1 MSTDSRWKLGREK
14 NRREGGGEGG
24 RGRTP
29 HVMSERK
36 EGMREKAR
44 AQRGMNE
51 RMVDED
57 LLLLVSAGAH
67 PVIEFQIYDF
77 NRD

>member
-1 MSTDSRWKLGREK
+1 MEIGSGEKSTGRGE
-14 NRREGGGEGG
+14 RVGGG
-24 RGRTP
+24 T
-29 HVMSERK
+29 VMSERK

-51 RMVDED
+51 RMVED

>member
-14 NRREGGGEGG
+14 NRREGGGRGG
-24 RGRTP
+24 RGRIP

-51 RMVDED
+51 RMVED

>member
-14 NRREGGGEGG
+14 NRRGGG
-24 RGRTP
+24 RGWGGGT
-29 HVMSERK
+29 VMSERK

-51 RMVDED
+51 RMVED

>member
-14 NRREGGGEGG
+14 NRRGGGRDRGG
-24 RGRTP
+24 GT
-29 HVMSERK
+29 VMSERK

-51 RMVDED
+51 RMVED

>member
-1 MSTDSRWKLGREK
+1 
-14 NRREGGGEGG
+14 
-24 RGRTP
+24 
-29 HVMSERK
+29 MSERK

-51 RMVDED
+51 RMVED

>member
-1 MSTDSRWKLGREK
+1 MEIGSGEKSTGRGE
-14 NRREGGGEGG
+14 RVGGGG
-24 RGRTP
+24 T
-29 HVMSERK
+29 VMSERK

-51 RMVDED
+51 RMVED

>member
-14 NRREGGGEGG
+14 NRRGGG
-24 RGRTP
+24 T
-29 HVMSERK
+29 VMSERK

-51 RMVDED
+51 RMVED

>member
-1 MSTDSRWKLGREK
+1 MEIGSGEKSTGGRG
-14 NRREGGGEGG
+14 EGGG
-24 RGRTP
+24 RGRIP
-29 HVMSERK
+29 YVMSERK

-51 RMVDED
+51 RMVED

>member
-14 NRREGGGEGG
+14 NRREGGGGGG
-24 RGRTP
+24 RGRIP
-29 HVMSERK
+29 YVMSERK

-51 RMVDED
+51 RMVED

>member
-14 NRREGGGEGG
+14 NRRGGG
-24 RGRTP
+24 RGWGGT
-29 HVMSERK
+29 VMSERK

-51 RMVDED
+51 RMVED